1 MATDVSTSDMADRP
15 EQRTGVDEPVGRLL
29 DAMLAVAGNLSLPA
43 VLRRIVESA
52 CTLAGAR
59 YGALGVLGEDEPLA
73 EFVAVGVD
81 DSTVRAIGH
90 TPEGKGILGL
100 LILDPRPL
108 RLADLTRHPDA
119 AGFPAGHPAMRSF
132 LGVPI
137 RVRDEVFGNLYLT
150 EKAGGG
156 EFTDEDEHLVVS
168 LAAAAGVA
176 IENVTLH
183 EKLQAVVLLEDRER
197 IARDLHDKVIQRLF
211 ATGMA
216 LQATERLVVKPDVG
230 LRIQQAVDELDETIR
245 EIRATIFALQTP
257 VRNSL
262 RREVLARTTEA
273 GEILGFEPT
282 VRFEGPVDSVVPE
295 AVGGELLTVLQ
306 EALSN
311 AVRHARARRIDV
323 TLAVGADVL
332 LRVADDG
339 VGFEPPQVVRG
350 HGLRNMRLRAEALGG
365 GFDVEARRE
374 GGTVAEWHVPL
385 G

>member
-1 MATDVSTSDMADRP
+1 MSTGDISDRP
-15 EQRTGVDEPVGRLL
+15 EVYSGADEPVGRLL

-43 VLRRIVESA
+43 VLRKIVESA
-52 CTLAGAR
+52 CTLAGAK

-81 DSTVRAIGH
+81 DATVRAIGH

-100 LILDPRPL
+100 IILDPRPL
-108 RLADLTRHPDA
+108 RH
-119 AGFPAGHPAMRSF
+119 
-132 LGVPI
+132 
-137 RVRDEVFGNLYLT
+137 LYLT

-156 EFTDEDEHLVVS
+156 DFTAEDEHLVVS

-257 VRNSL
+257 VRRSL

-282 VRFEGPVDSVVPE
+282 VRFEGPVDSVVPD

-306 EALSN
+306 ESLSN
-311 AVRHARARRIDV
+311 AVRHARARRVDV
-323 TLAVGADVL
+323 TVAVGADIL

-339 VGFEPPQVVRG
+339 VGFDPSQVVRG
-350 HGLRNMRLRAEALGG
+350 HGLRNMRLRAEAMGG
-365 GFDVEARRE
+365 GFTVEPRPD
-374 GGTVAEWHVPL
+374 GGTILGWHVPL

>member
-1 MATDVSTSDMADRP
+1 MTGGVTAPS
-15 EQRTGVDEPVGRLL
+15 EQPTGVDEPVGRLL
-29 DAMLAVAGNLSLPA
+29 DAMLAMAGNLSLPA

-81 DSTVRAIGH
+81 DDTVEAIGH
-90 TPEGKGILGL
+90 TPEGRGILGQ

-119 AGFPAGHPAMRSF
+119 VGFPPGHPRMRSF

-137 RVRDEVFGNLYLT
+137 RVRDDVFGNLYLT
-150 EKAGGG
+150 EKVGAA
-156 EFTDEDEHLVVS
+156 EFTDEDEQLVVS

-230 LRIQQAVDELDETIR
+230 LRIQQAVNDLDETIR

-257 VRNSL
+257 VRHSL
-262 RREVLARTTEA
+262 RRDVLARTTEA

-295 AVGGELLTVLQ
+295 AVGDELLTVLQ

-323 TLAVGADVL
+323 TLAVGADAL
-332 LRVADDG
+332 LRVVDDG
-339 VGFEPPQVVRG
+339 VGFDPSQVVRG
-350 HGLRNMRLRAEALGG
+350 HGLRNMRLRAEELGG
-365 GFDVEARRE
+365 SFEVEARPE
-374 GGTVAEWHVPL
+374 GGGTVAEWRVPL

>member
-1 MATDVSTSDMADRP
+1 MPARSEP
-15 EQRTGVDEPVGRLL
+15 RTAVDGPVGRLL

-43 VLRRIVESA
+43 VLRKIVESA
-52 CTLAGAR
+52 CTLAEAR
-59 YGALGVLGEDEPLA
+59 YGALGVLGDEAPLA

-81 DSTVRAIGH
+81 DSTIRAIGH
-90 TPEGKGILGL
+90 TPEGKGILGR

-108 RLADLTRHPDA
+108 RLPDLTRHPDS
-119 AGFPAGHPAMRSF
+119 AGFPPGHPPMRSF

-137 RVRDEVFGNLYLT
+137 RVRDAVFGNLYLT
-150 EKAGGG
+150 EKAAGG

-216 LQATERLVVKPDVG
+216 LQATERLVLKPEVG

-257 VRNSL
+257 VRRSL
-262 RREVLARTTEA
+262 RREVISRTTEA

-306 EALSN
+306 ESLTN

-332 LRVADDG
+332 LRVVDDG
-339 VGFEPPQVVRG
+339 VGFDPSQVVRG
-350 HGLRNMRLRAEALGG
+350 HGLRNMRMRAEALGG
-365 GFDVEARRE
+365 AFTVEARPE
-374 GGTVAEWHVPL
+374 GGTVAEWHAPL

>member
-1 MATDVSTSDMADRP
+1 VSTGDISDRP
-15 EQRTGVDEPVGRLL
+15 EVYSGADEPVGRLL

-43 VLRRIVESA
+43 VLRKIVESA
-52 CTLAGAR
+52 CTLAGAK

-81 DSTVRAIGH
+81 DATVRAIGH

-100 LILDPRPL
+100 IILDPRPL
-108 RLADLTRHPDA
+108 RLPDLTRHPDS
-119 AGFPAGHPAMRSF
+119 AGFPPGHPPMRSF

-156 EFTDEDEHLVVS
+156 DFTAEDEHLVVS
-168 LAAAAGVA
+168 LAAAAGEA

-257 VRNSL
+257 VRRSL

-282 VRFEGPVDSVVPE
+282 VRFEGPVDSVVPD

-306 EALSN
+306 ESLSN
-311 AVRHARARRIDV
+311 AVRHARARRVDV
-323 TLAVGADVL
+323 TVAVGADIL

-339 VGFEPPQVVRG
+339 VGFDPSQVVRG
-350 HGLRNMRLRAEALGG
+350 HGLRNMRLRAEAMGG
-365 GFDVEARRE
+365 GFTVEPRPD
-374 GGTVAEWHVPL
+374 GGTILGWHVPL